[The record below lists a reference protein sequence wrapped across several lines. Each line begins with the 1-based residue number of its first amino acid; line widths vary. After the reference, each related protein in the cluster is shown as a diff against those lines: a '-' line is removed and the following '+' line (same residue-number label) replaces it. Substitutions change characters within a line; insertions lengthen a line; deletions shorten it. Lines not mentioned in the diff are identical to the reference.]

1 MLRVYLLDRG
11 MKNKKREDAILENN
25 IQERIEFKRINKYK
39 IQVERI
45 LRDLDNLDDEIIND
59 EMIKIFKSAIK
70 ELESKSTVSKL

>member
-1 MLRVYLLDRG
+1 
-11 MKNKKREDAILENN
+11 MKNKKREEAILENN

>member
-11 MKNKKREDAILENN
+11 MKNKKREEAILENN
-25 IQERIEFKRINKYK
+25 IQERIEFKRINKYR

-59 EMIKIFKSAIK
+59 EMIKVFKSAIK

>member
-11 MKNKKREDAILENN
+11 MKNKKREEAILENN

>member
-11 MKNKKREDAILENN
+11 MKNKKREEAILENN

-45 LRDLDNLDDEIIND
+45 LRDLDNLDDEIINE
-59 EMIKIFKSAIK
+59 EMIKVFKSAIK
-70 ELESKSTVSKL
+70 KLESKSTVSKL

>member
-11 MKNKKREDAILENN
+11 MKNKRREEAILENN

>member
-11 MKNKKREDAILENN
+11 MKNKKREEAILENN
-25 IQERIEFKRINKYK
+25 IQERIEFKRINKYR

-45 LRDLDNLDDEIIND
+45 LRDLDNLDDEIINN
-59 EMIKIFKSAIK
+59 EVIKVFKSAIK